1 MLQLPDEVWEEQSL
15 EKSSVSIENRVEKQ
29 MRREVRGESG
39 SINTQIVLFWPRRKV
54 WMISPLLGAIFNA
67 WGEVNDDI
75 GLPEWLD
82 PLFCGSRDGYDSD
95 QCFFHLEAHERH
107 TGDREWLRS
116 DHFPAPLF
124 KHGPTEEA
132 GLCVQPLDSHLL
144 GIAFNGFKKS

>member
-1 MLQLPDEVWEEQSL
+1 
-15 EKSSVSIENRVEKQ
+15 
-29 MRREVRGESG
+29 
-39 SINTQIVLFWPRRKV
+39 
-54 WMISPLLGAIFNA
+54 MISPLLGALFNA

-82 PLFCGSRDGYDSD
+82 PLFCGSRDGYDSA

-144 GIAFNGFKKS
+144 GIAFNGFKKG